1 MTPLPLT
8 VIGGYLGAGKTTLIN
23 QILSANH
30 GLRIMVLVN
39 DFGSINIDAS
49 LLISASQDTL
59 ELSNGCVCCTMGA
72 DLFLAI
78 GDVLDRKPRP
88 DHIIIEAS
96 GIADPARI
104 ANVAQAEPEL
114 LYSGIVTVVDG
125 LQFDALSRDP
135 LVAAQFKDQI
145 ACAQVIAVSKAP
157 LKEDLRQN
165 LSELN
170 QDATILPVDQLGI
183 EQLLMTGQ
191 DPTQILQSSHPA
203 YAKWSYSGDR
213 SLGQTELTALLNS
226 RPEPLYRLKGHMR
239 GPDGTGFLVQVVGSS
254 VEVHE
259 IAQPPQ
265 TELIGIGLAA
275 RLTPETCDE
284 WWAQGARDLAAHQT
298 ALQS

>member
-59 ELSNGCVCCTMGA
+59 ELSNGCVCCTIGA

-114 LYSGIVTVVDG
+114 LYSGIATVVDG
-125 LQFDALSRDP
+125 LQFDTLSGDP

-157 LKEDLRQN
+157 LQEDLRQN

-170 QDATILPVDQLGI
+170 PDATILPVDRLGI

-213 SLGQTELTALLNS
+213 SLGQTELTELLHS

-239 GPDGTGFLVQVVGSS
+239 GPNDTGYLVQVVGSS

-275 RLTPETCDE
+275 RLMPETCDE
-284 WWAQGARDLAAHQT
+284 WWAQGACDQAAHQT

>member
-30 GLRIMVLVN
+30 RLRIMVLVN

-78 GDVLDRKPRP
+78 GDVLDRQPRP

-96 GIADPARI
+96 GIADPTRI

-125 LQFDALSRDP
+125 RQFDALSGDP
-135 LVAAQFKDQI
+135 LIAAQFKDQI

-157 LKEDLRQN
+157 LQEDLRQN
-165 LSELN
+165 LSDLN
-170 QDATILPVDQLGI
+170 PDATILPVDQLGI

-191 DPTQILQSSHPA
+191 DPTKILQFSHPA

-213 SLGQTELTALLNS
+213 SLGQTELTELLQS

-239 GPDGTGFLVQVVGSS
+239 GPDDTGFLVQVVGSS
-254 VEVHE
+254 VEICE
-259 IAQPPQ
+259 TAQPPQ

-275 RLTPETCDE
+275 RLMPETCDE
-284 WWAQGARDLAAHQT
+284 WWAQGARDQAAHQPE
-298 ALQS
+298 LQS